1 MVDGSELAFRDLT
14 RRYGVHLAY
23 TPMLNAKIFARDA
36 KYRAEHFTTHVFD
49 RPLAAQFCANDA
61 GTLVEAARH
70 VQHCVDAIDLNL
82 GCPQG
87 IARKGRYGA
96 FLQDEWEL
104 LREIVGRAARELE
117 VPVWCKIRVF
127 GSVDKTVAYARMLEQ
142 AGASLIAVHGRTR
155 EHKGK
160 SAGAADWG
168 MIAAVKQAVGIPV
181 VANGNVKSVGDAVEA
196 LRVTGAD
203 GVMSAWALLDHPA
216 VFVGRGG
223 PSRMEVCREYLVLAG
238 KYGTPMRM
246 VRLHVFKMM
255 RGRLDVNMDMNEE
268 VAKCKRL
275 DEFDR
280 VLDLLEQRTDFGGVS
295 FEERVERGEN
305 LENVV
310 SEKRER
316 LRRRMNEYGEEGAG
330 G

>member
-36 KYRAEHFTTHVFD
+36 KYRAENFTTHALD

-61 GTLVEAARH
+61 ALLVEAARL
-70 VQHCVDAIDLNL
+70 VQHCVDAVDLNL

-87 IARKGRYGA
+87 IARKGHYGA

-104 LREIVGRAARELE
+104 VGQIVGKAARELE
-117 VPVWCKIRVF
+117 VPIWCKIRVF
-127 GSVDKTVAYARMLEQ
+127 GSVEKTVAYARMLER
-142 AGASLIAVHGRTR
+142 AGAGLIAVHGRTR
-155 EHKGK
+155 EQKGK
-160 SAGAADWG
+160 MAGFADWG
-168 MIAAVKQAVGIPV
+168 MIAAVKRAVGIPV
-181 VANGNVKSVGDAVEA
+181 VANGNVKSMDDAMEA

-223 PSRMEVCREYLVLAG
+223 PSRMEVCREYLELAR

-255 RGRLDVNMDMNEE
+255 RGRLDVNMDLNEE

-275 DEFDR
+275 DEFER
-280 VLDLLEQRTDFGGVS
+280 VLDLLEPRTDFGGMS
-295 FEERVERGEN
+295 FEHRVVRGEVV
-305 LENVV
+305 ENVV
-310 SEKRER
+310 SVKRER
-316 LRRRMNEYGEEGAG
+316 LRRRMNGCGEVDER
-330 G
+330 